1 MHKYLRNL
9 FSFFLVVFLYGCSTS
24 YYLRDGLKKNVEDA
38 DESKIEYRILLIGDA
53 GEPSL
58 DEREPVLRAMEDKAA
73 LLPEKTVNIFLG
85 DNIYPQ
91 GFNPGSDA
99 ENENSIRRIDEQI
112 KIMKNSRTEG
122 IFIPGNHDWG
132 DGSSDGWERIKNEGK
147 YIDRYEPQIQILPKS
162 GCPGPAYKDYGNILR
177 VIFIDT
183 QWWLQDHNK
192 PDTSNS
198 GCYPVTKEG
207 IINRIDSLIRT
218 AGERII
224 IIAAHHPLNTFGEHG
239 GYFDWKVHIFPLRA
253 LNRFLWIPLPVIGS
267 LYPLFRVAG
276 LYPQDT
282 SNDLYKDLIEKM
294 EKVISKYP
302 NIIYASGHEH
312 TLQILE
318 GINNN
323 IYLISGF
330 GTSVHINNVSYGDKS
345 ILSVLS
351 PGFMQ
356 LDFLSDGKIRL
367 GVYTVSENSELA
379 EEVFST
385 WLFE

>member
-198 GCYPVTKEG
+198 DCYPVTKEG

-224 IIAAHHPLNTFGEHG
+224 IIAAHHPINTFGEHG

-356 LDFLSDGKIRL
+356 LDFLSGGKIRL

>member
-58 DEREPVLRAMEDKAA
+58 DEREPVLQAMEDKAA

-198 GCYPVTKEG
+198 DCYPVTKEG

-356 LDFLSDGKIRL
+356 LDFLSGGKIRL

>member
-53 GEPSL
+53 GEPSP

-198 GCYPVTKEG
+198 DCYPVTKEG

-224 IIAAHHPLNTFGEHG
+224 IIAAHHPINTFGEHG
-239 GYFDWKVHIFPLRA
+239 GYFDWKAHIFPLRA

-356 LDFLSDGKIRL
+356 LDFLSGGKIRL

>member
-53 GEPSL
+53 GEPSP

-91 GFNPGSDA
+91 GFNSGSDA
-99 ENENSIRRIDEQI
+99 ENETSIRRIEEQI
-112 KIMKNSRTEG
+112 KIMKNSKTEG
-122 IFIPGNHDWG
+122 MFIPGNHDWG

-198 GCYPVTKEG
+198 DCYPVTKEG

-239 GYFDWKVHIFPLRA
+239 GYFDWKAHIFPLRA

-312 TLQILE
+312 TLQILK

-356 LDFLSDGKIRL
+356 LDFLSGGKIRL